1 MGDYKVIAGVSN
13 TLRTLLRDRMES
25 AGQQNG
31 PGVTLLPPDESPSD
45 GREERVNLFLYRV
58 GEHEQL
64 KNQRPP
70 GDRARS
76 SGVPLSL
83 TLHYLL
89 TAHSNKKP
97 PKAQWWLADA
107 MRVFH
112 DYSIITEDL
121 AQKRASSSS
130 NGQPSILAP
139 QLDSEHEQIKI
150 SLDPLSVDQMTEIWT
165 VFTVPYRL
173 SAAYSV
179 SVVQIESQQPEGV
192 VRLVGQPT
200 AAGPRVHSVPFQTP
214 RIQEIRVERRDDS
227 PPKKEWRYP
236 YARIGDTLIIR
247 GHNLTGEGETR
258 VRIGEEEEVVV
269 SGDHQQ
275 DTRLEVPLP
284 DENWLKP
291 GTYPVSVRRTVAERT
306 SSDDAFSYTSNQ
318 CFFALVPRINVLD
331 PATLTPPD
339 TLSIEGERLSRNIDE
354 TVVFIGRTKFEESDF
369 TTQSST
375 EIKMEISSLSKG
387 DYPVRVRVAGM
398 ESILDDA
405 ILTIED

>member
-1 MGDYKVIAGVSN
+1 MGNYKVIAGVSG
-13 TLRTLLRDRMES
+13 TLRTLLKEYMES
-25 AGQQNG
+25 SGFN
-31 PGVTLLPPDESPSD
+31 VTLLPLDEDPGD
-45 GREERVNLFLYRV
+45 GGDRVNLFLYRV
-58 GEHEQL
+58 AEHEQL
-64 KNQRPP
+64 KNQEIP
-70 GDRARS
+70 GRGGS
-76 SGVPLSL
+76 SPLSTPPLSL

-89 TAHSNKKP
+89 TAHSEQNP
-97 PKAQWWLADA
+97 ETAQQLLGDS

-112 DYSIITEDL
+112 DYSIITEEL
-121 AQKRASSSS
+121 SQ
-130 NGQPSILAP
+130 QPSPSGNGEPPPVLDK
-139 QLDSEHEQIKI
+139 QLREEYEQIKI
-150 SLDPLSVDQMTEIWT
+150 SLDPLSVKEMTEIWT
-165 VFTVPYRL
+165 AYTVPYRL

-179 SVVQIESQQPEGV
+179 SVVQIESQQSEGT

-258 VRIGEEEEVVV
+258 VQIGEEEVVV
-269 SGDHQQ
+269 SGNHQQ

-284 DENWLKP
+284 DENWLEP
-291 GTYPVSVRRTVAERT
+291 GTYPVSIRRTVAERN

-354 TVVFIGRTKFEESDF
+354 TVVFIGGKKFEESDF
-369 TTQSST
+369 TAQSST
-375 EIKMEISSLSKG
+375 EITMEISSLSKG